1 VGGVDLMSR
10 FRGLAVVALMLVM
23 ESSSAQ
29 AQSSSKIPRIG
40 YMSADSGPNVLSTA
54 FLTALGELGW
64 EEGRNVVIEYRWAQ
78 GHPEDPRGAKPA
90 DLPVEQPTKFDL
102 VINLGTAKALGLT
115 LAQSVLDRA
124 SETIPSAPAMP
135 GRGARSAWMA
145 PTASAP

>member
-64 EEGRNVVIEYRWAQ
+64 EEGLNVVIEYRWAQ
-78 GHPEDPRGAKPA
+78 GRPEDPQRREACRSARRAA
-90 DLPVEQPTKFDL
+90 DQIRSGD
-102 VINLGTAKALGLT
+102 
-115 LAQSVLDRA
+115 QSWD
-124 SETIPSAPAMP
+124 
-135 GRGARSAWMA
+135 GKGARAHARAVSTRPCERDDPKCSGDARAERPVGMDG
-145 PTASAP
+145 SYG